1 MLFFENIFIFIF
13 LPIFI
18 FSFYLCQKKNLSH
31 KLVVLFIASTIFYSY
46 WNIKYLPI
54 LLLSIIINY
63 LFGLILSKNPRKTL
77 FLLFSL
83 LNLLPLIYFKYFP
96 DNLMN
101 LFSENFTFSNYG
113 D

>member
-1 MLFFENIFIFIF
+1 MEYKI
-13 LPIFI
+13 
-18 FSFYLCQKKNLSH
+18 
-31 KLVVLFIASTIFYSY
+31 STNS
-46 WNIKYLPI
+46 
-54 LLLSIIINY
+54 LLSIIINY
-63 LFGLILSKNPRKTL
+63 LFGLILSKNPRKTS

-113 D
+113 DAVIPIGISFFTFQQINYLFNVYKKEIKIPTWIEYITFISFFLS